1 MCPKKCILY
10 IILVI
15 LIICLITKIIT
26 ITKEHFTDNDD
37 NYLESDNQDIEEE
50 PTEEVDDGAF
60 NVFDNNDYVDLDDNL
75 APIENEDKGILET
88 VKDKIADTYSKITSS
103 LTENPAEDS
112 TNIEGK
118 QEDITI
124 IPKFYDAESN
134 TMMDSAK
141 MVNGIPMYSPWR
153 KAIFSSNMDSSYMIS
168 LSDDPNSNQDEG
180 SMRFTRRSPAC
191 CSAQYPLPFKL
202 NVSNEIYENKDG
214 LVDNYYMGNSAQDS
228 SGCACANK
236 YDIEQL
242 ATRGKNA

>member
-15 LIICLITKIIT
+15 LIICLLTKIIK
-26 ITKEHFTDNDD
+26 ITREHFTETDD
-37 NYLESDNQDIEEE
+37 YLESTQEDIEEK
-50 PTEEVDDGAF
+50 PTEEIEDGAF
-60 NVFDNNDYVDLDDNL
+60 NILDNNDYVDLDDNL
-75 APIENEDKGILET
+75 APINDNEEKGIIET

-103 LTENPAEDS
+103 FTENPAEDS
-112 TNIEGK
+112 TNMEGK

-214 LVDNYYMGNSAQDS
+214 LVDNYYMGNSAQDGA
-228 SGCACANK
+228 GCACANK

>member
-26 ITKEHFTDNDD
+26 ITKEHFTGDD
-37 NYLESDNQDIEEE
+37 EYKESVNENIEEE
-50 PTEEVDDGAF
+50 PTEEIEDGAF
-60 NVFDNNDYVDLDDNL
+60 NILDNNDYIDIDDNL
-75 APIENEDKGILET
+75 APIENEEKGLLET

-103 LTENPAEDS
+103 ITETPAEDS

-118 QEDITI
+118 QEEITI

-202 NVSNEIYENKDG
+202 NVSQEIYENKDG
-214 LVDNYYMGNSAQDS
+214 LVDNYYMGNSAQDGA
-228 SGCACANK
+228 GCACANK

>member
-15 LIICLITKIIT
+15 LVICLLTKIIT
-26 ITKEHFTDNDD
+26 ITREHFT
-37 NYLESDNQDIEEE
+37 ESEDYQESTQENIEEE
-50 PTEEVDDGAF
+50 GDEIDEGGYNELLDNVDYIDIE
-60 NVFDNNDYVDLDDNL
+60 DNL
-75 APIENEDKGILET
+75 APVNNEEEKGIIET

-103 LTENPAEDS
+103 LTETPAEDS

-124 IPKFYDAESN
+124 VPKFYDAESN

-202 NVSNEIYENKDG
+202 NVSKEIYENKDG
-214 LVDNYYMGNSAQDS
+214 LVDNYYMGNSAQDGA
-228 SGCACANK
+228 GCACANK

-242 ATRGKNA
+242 ATRGHNA

>member
-1 MCPKKCILY
+1 MCPKKCVLY

-15 LIICLITKIIT
+15 LVICLLTKIIT
-26 ITKEHFTDNDD
+26 ITKEHFTGSDD
-37 NYLESDNQDIEEE
+37 YKESDNENIEEE

-60 NVFDNNDYVDLDDNL
+60 NILDNNDYVDLDDNL
-75 APIENEDKGILET
+75 APVETEDKGLLET
-88 VKDKIADTYSKITSS
+88 VKDKIADTYSKLTSS
-103 LTENPAEDS
+103 MTETPAEDS

-202 NVSNEIYENKDG
+202 NVSKEIYENKDG
-214 LVDNYYMGNSAQDS
+214 LVDNYYMGNSAQDGA
-228 SGCACANK
+228 GCACANK

>member
-1 MCPKKCILY
+1 MCPKKCVLY
-10 IILVI
+10 IILAI
-15 LIICLITKIIT
+15 LVICLLTKIIT
-26 ITKEHFTDNDD
+26 ITKEHFTGSDD
-37 NYLESDNQDIEEE
+37 YKESDNENIEEE

-60 NVFDNNDYVDLDDNL
+60 NILDNNDYVDLDDNL
-75 APIENEDKGILET
+75 APVETEDKGLLET
-88 VKDKIADTYSKITSS
+88 VKDKIADTYSKLTSS
-103 LTENPAEDS
+103 MTETPAEDS

-202 NVSNEIYENKDG
+202 NVSKEIYENKDG
-214 LVDNYYMGNSAQDS
+214 LVDNYYMGNSAQDGA
-228 SGCACANK
+228 GCACANK

>member
-26 ITKEHFTDNDD
+26 ITKEHFTGDD
-37 NYLESDNQDIEEE
+37 DYKESVNENIEEE
-50 PTEEVDDGAF
+50 PTEEIDDGAF
-60 NVFDNNDYVDLDDNL
+60 NILDNNDFVDLDDNL
-75 APIENEDKGILET
+75 APIENEDKGLLET
-88 VKDKIADTYSKITSS
+88 IKDKISNTYNKITSS
-103 LTENPAEDS
+103 ITETPAENN

-118 QEDITI
+118 QEEITI
-124 IPKFYDAESN
+124 VPKFYDAESN

-153 KAIFSSNMDSSYMIS
+153 NAIFSSNMDSSYMIS

-202 NVSNEIYENKDG
+202 NVSQEIYENKDN

-228 SGCACANK
+228 SGCMCANK

>member
-10 IILVI
+10 TILII
-15 LIICLITKIIT
+15 LIICLLTKIIT
-26 ITKEHFTDNDD
+26 VYKEHFTGSDD
-37 NYLESDNQDIEEE
+37 YQESDQQEIEE
-50 PTEEVDDGAF
+50 PEVEIDDGAY
-60 NVFDNNDYVDLDDNL
+60 NNLLDNTNDYIDLEDNL
-75 APIENEDKGILET
+75 APVETEEKGIIET
-88 VKDKIADTYSKITSS
+88 VKNKIADTYSKITSS
-103 LTENPAEDS
+103 FTEKPAEDS

-153 KAIFSSNMDSSYMIS
+153 NAIFSSNMDSSYMIS

-202 NVSNEIYENKDG
+202 NVPQEIYDKKDG
-214 LVDNYYMGNSAQDS
+214 LVDNYYMGNSAQDGA
-228 SGCACANK
+228 GCACANK

-242 ATRGKNA
+242 ATRGHNA

>member
-26 ITKEHFTDNDD
+26 ITKEHFTGSDD
-37 NYLESDNQDIEEE
+37 YKESDNEDIEEE
-50 PTEEVDDGAF
+50 PTEEINDGAF

-75 APIENEDKGILET
+75 APIENEDKGLLET
-88 VKDKIADTYSKITSS
+88 VKDKIADTYSKLISS
-103 LTENPAEDS
+103 TNETPAEDS

-202 NVSNEIYENKDG
+202 NVPKEIYENKDG
-214 LVDNYYMGNSAQDS
+214 IVDNYYMGNSAQDGA
-228 SGCACANK
+228 GCACANK

>member
-1 MCPKKCILY
+1 MDKQKIVDY
-10 IILVI
+10 I
-15 LIICLITKIIT
+15 
-26 ITKEHFTDNDD
+26 DMN
-37 NYLESDNQDIEEE
+37 
-50 PTEEVDDGAF
+50 
-60 NVFDNNDYVDLDDNL
+60 DNL
-75 APIENEDKGILET
+75 APINDEDNKGLIET
-88 VKDKIADTYSKITSS
+88 VKDKIADTYSKITNS
-103 LTENPAEDS
+103 LTTTPAEDS

-202 NVSNEIYENKDG
+202 NVSKEIYNNKDG
-214 LVDNYYMGNSAQDS
+214 LVDNYYMGNSAQDGA
-228 SGCACANK
+228 GCACANK

>member
-1 MCPKKCILY
+1 MFSKKYILY
-10 IILVI
+10 TILII
-15 LIICLITKIIT
+15 LIICLLTKIIT
-26 ITKEHFTDNDD
+26 IYKEHFTGEDE
-37 NYLESDNQDIEEE
+37 YQESDQQELEE
-50 PTEEVDDGAF
+50 PEVEIDEGGY
-60 NVFDNNDYVDLDDNL
+60 NNLLENTNDYIDLEDNL
-75 APIENEDKGILET
+75 APVEDEDKGIIET

-103 LTENPAEDS
+103 LTEKPAEDS

-153 KAIFSSNMDSSYMIS
+153 KALFSSNMDSSYMIS

-202 NVSNEIYENKDG
+202 NVSKEIYENKDG
-214 LVDNYYMGNSAQDS
+214 LVDNYYMGNSAQDGA
-228 SGCACANK
+228 GCACANK